1 MKQILLI
8 ATGGT
13 IASKYTEHGLAPRIS
28 AEEIISY
35 IPSAEEFCHIDTVAP
50 FNLDSTNINS
60 SHWLILADL
69 IEKNMSIMT
78 ALSFAMEQIRWHTRR
93 PPYLI

>member
-69 IEKNMSIMT
+69 IEKKYEYYDG
-78 ALSFAMEQIRWHTRR
+78 FAMEQIRWHTRR